1 MFMLTIILQTPPSL
15 WVPIIDMV
23 FIFCA
28 WEAEIVGLEL
38 KRRVA

>member
-1 MFMLTIILQTPPSL
+1 MFMLTIILETDPSL
-15 WVPIIDMV
+15 WMPIIDRV

-28 WEAEIVGLEL
+28 WEAEIVGLGL